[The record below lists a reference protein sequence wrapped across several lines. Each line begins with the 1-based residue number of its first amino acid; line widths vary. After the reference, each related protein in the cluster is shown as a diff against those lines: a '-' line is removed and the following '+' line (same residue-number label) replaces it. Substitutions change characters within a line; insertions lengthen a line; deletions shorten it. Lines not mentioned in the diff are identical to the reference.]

1 MIYTAVILF
10 FGFSIFAASSFGGTK
25 ALGIL
30 ISVTLLVAMVTNLVL
45 LPSILISI
53 DQWVKRKD
61 ITDAA
66 FIDID
71 SEEIDDNMDLD
82 QEDKTT

>member
-1 MIYTAVILF
+1 
-10 FGFSIFAASSFGGTK
+10 
-25 ALGIL
+25 
-30 ISVTLLVAMVTNLVL
+30 MVTNLVL

-53 DQWVKRKD
+53 DHWVKRKD

-66 FIDID
+66 LIDID
-71 SEEIDDNMDLD
+71 SEEVDDNMDLD

>member
-30 ISVTLLVAMVTNLVL
+30 ISITLLVAMVTNLVL

-53 DQWVKRKD
+53 DHWVKRKD